1 MEASLNHPVFD
12 FTSIMNPIRGG
23 AFEENALWYTSTVKV
38 EEKGLP
44 YYIYKKKE
52 LFWNYIEN
60 IEVIRKSEM
69 LKIKELLFL
78 IAS

>member
-44 YYIYKKKE
+44 YYIYK
-52 LFWNYIEN
+52 
-60 IEVIRKSEM
+60 RKNFSGIISKILKSSERVRC
-69 LKIKELLFL
+69 
-78 IAS
+78 